1 MSISP
6 KQIKETFY
14 NTYEAGK
21 LLGLTSD
28 TVKRYCN
35 ADPPRIVGHKLF
47 GEEGQWF
54 IPQSSIDKYLTQ
66 ESRLGR
72 KKTCQQNGHR
82 KK

>member
-6 KQIKETFY
+6 KQVTETFY
-14 NTYEAGK
+14 NTDEAGK
-21 LLGLTSD
+21 LLGLATD

-35 ADPPRIVGHKLF
+35 ADPPRIFARKLF

-54 IPQSSIDKYLTQ
+54 IPQSSIDKYLKQ

-72 KKTCQQNGHR
+72 KKACHQNGHR